1 MNDINALIEAAR
13 AKGATV
19 LVSYDDEALR
29 QEGRNIIETVTV
41 IGLRGVGPQMPAVL
55 ARHGVDQPAEHAAQR
70 LQYRQRQEGDEPGYE
85 NKHMGTDTVYKQAIF
100 A

>member
-1 MNDINALIEAAR
+1 MSAYTQPIPKENAMNDINALIEAAR

-41 IGLRGVGPQMPAVL
+41 IGLRGVGPLPMPEIAARERLMEVL
-55 ARHGVDQPAEHAAQR
+55 A
-70 LQYRQRQEGDEPGYE
+70 
-85 NKHMGTDTVYKQAIF
+85 
-100 A
+100 